1 MAKIIWTVKS
11 TKDLKSLHDYIAID
25 SKIYAIRFVSR
36 IIGRVDQL
44 VEFPESGRVVPE
56 KRITLYVN

>member
-25 SKIYAIRFVSR
+25 SKNLCNSFCKPDNRKS
-36 IIGRVDQL
+36 
-44 VEFPESGRVVPE
+44 
-56 KRITLYVN
+56 